1 MRVSKI
7 INNLNNIE
15 YKIQYK
21 IQNKIKKYIEIYNT
35 MKKNFIYIINIKLPM
50 Y

>member
-1 MRVSKI
+1 MRASKI
-7 INNLNNIE
+7 INNLNNIK
-15 YKIQYK
+15 YKIQD
-21 IQNKIKKYIEIYNT
+21 KIKKYIEIYNT

>member
-7 INNLNNIE
+7 INNFKK
-15 YKIQYK
+15 YKIQD
-21 IQNKIKKYIEIYNT
+21 KIKKYIEICNNV
-35 MKKNFIYIINIKLPM
+35 KKNFIYIINIKLPM

>member
-1 MRVSKI
+1 MRASKI

-15 YKIQYK
+15 YK